1 MPPPGA
7 GSPRTPAKA
16 LCPPLSKCCPRGRAR
31 QARRVPQRLNR
42 HCRRAV
48 VYRLLFVSSILFSFL
63 SAWVAC
69 LESCLST
76 LLLRPSERF
85 FCDKPCD
92 RSEEHTSELQSL
104 RHL

>member
-7 GSPRTPAKA
+7 GSPPTRAGSP
-16 LCPPLSKCCPRGRAR
+16 CPPLLKCCPRGRAR
-31 QARRVPQRLNR
+31 QARRVPERLNR

-76 LLLRPSERF
+76 LWLHPSERF
-85 FCDKPCD
+85 FCDKPRDTLC
-92 RSEEHTSELQSL
+92 TAFC
-104 RHL
+104 